1 MKIRGLFA
9 NMIRPA
15 IVACLLLAGAA
26 APAAAQGA
34 GDPLHTVAEAEGG
47 TAAIAVYAYEPGQR
61 EAIEALGVTLLVSAS
76 PGGPLL
82 ASLGQSAPWPGSA
95 NEPVFIFPGAPPGSY
110 WVVLVIGLTTSTTAP
125 ASAWVPLVIPP
136 RCAGIPGTPHFTG
149 SVTGSTV
156 TLLAGGGPTGCTYD
170 RIDIEVGSSPGAS
183 DILTFPAPASLFST
197 PNVPPGTYYLR
208 ARAVNAFGSQVS
220 QEIPLFV
227 PGGCL
232 PSPQPP
238 LGFKASVGPGTV
250 TLSWSQTVLT
260 GITFY
265 QILVVEPA
273 NGGLAEGYDLIGT
286 VLLPPQTTSV
296 SAPVPP
302 GTYRVFLVSGGP
314 CGRTELAEEALAFIV
329 P

>member
-136 RCAGIPGTPHFTG
+136 RCAGLPGTPHFTG
-149 SVTGSTV
+149 SLSGSTV

-170 RIDIEVGSSPGAS
+170 RIDIEVGTSPGAS

-197 PNVPPGTYYLR
+197 PNVPAGTYYLR

-220 QEIPLFV
+220 QELSFFV

-232 PSPQPP
+232 PPQSP
-238 LGFKASVGPGTV
+238 LGFKATVGPGTV
-250 TLSWSQTVLT
+250 TLSWFQSNAT

-265 QILVVEPA
+265 QFLVVDAA
-273 NGGLAEGYDLIGT
+273 NDLIGT

-302 GTYRVFLVSGGP
+302 GTYRVLLVSGGP
-314 CGRTELAEEALAFIV
+314 CGRTKAAEDALVFTV